1 MSTPDNRE
9 LLPRAYQ
16 TEIFERALK
25 GNVVAALAT
34 GSGKTLIA
42 ALLLRWTAC
51 QPSQAGKKI
60 FFLVPKVPLVEQQ
73 KSFIAGQTAGLRI
86 GGYIGAMGVD
96 LWDRPKWLK
105 ELQEHDVFVMT
116 PAILLRLLTHAYI
129 SLKQISLL
137 VVDEAHHVRG
147 NSPEA
152 QIFHHHY
159 HHTDKAH
166 RPKIFGMTASPVW
179 SPKNP
184 HKHIADLERLM
195 DSRIISVQENVSEL
209 NQYSPLADVAIIK
222 YASTWQAPPLDSL
235 WAEIN
240 DYDILKDFIE
250 LEETYISLESRYQ
263 HALDHLGV
271 LAADRY
277 LYTYLESR
285 ISAVGLS
292 AQSQAVLGDISK
304 LRNQIQL
311 VRSFLDKHKPRFD
324 IHVAKYDKI
333 VSAKVWELAHLLGKY
348 KSDRLQ
354 GIVFVERRDEVKV
367 LAWLLPRL
375 QDSEWISCASIVG
388 HGGASEVASI
398 GMSVKAQE
406 AAVREFREGKYQILF
421 ASSVAE
427 EGLDFQYLS
436 LVVMFDVVK
445 NVVSFAQSRGRARKA
460 GSAYYAMLPS
470 NSPEMEAK
478 FRAIVVAEMS
488 NTSLLAMKRP
498 DKMYVD
504 EEDDEDGILSET
516 ERRARYVTSKGAIL
530 TYSTAVVL
538 LAELCA
544 LLPTDEYTDS
554 LQPKY
559 TGGFQS
565 MVSLPPALPIPRN
578 ALEYIGPSCK
588 KKAEAKRAVAFKAVV
603 ALHRFGCFD
612 EYLHPVREPPVG
624 IGEDADG
631 RKVPDTIV
639 DKIIEVDSL
648 TPYDNPWR
656 EGAQLWVH
664 PIEIQGRTAAGLL
677 VANQLFVD
685 TLLDGREMGPV
696 RLHRGVQLSFDS
708 EQERI
713 ERLQLVADFNGRA
726 IDLSITSRPFD
737 IKNRAVYIVPLD
749 CNSSGLVDWNAVT
762 RLANPATASILWT
775 PQTHIDIEGP
785 ILARHRRRHRAM
797 LFNRVRTDLTCLSPP
812 EPIQGHW
819 PEKGYTSYFHFYE
832 EFYSPDKHG
841 KSPLGIMED
850 DTMLEFI
857 ELPKARTVVQR
868 AYVPIREIDRQH
880 TVIVPHRAIILF
892 PLSLYVYHAYTILPA
907 LVRHIMGQFR
917 TREALEDLHLPPL
930 DQGLLVEAYTLPLVC
945 AGYDYQRLETLG
957 DSCLKL
963 ATTVHVFIRYPHKH
977 EGQLSPM
984 RRNSISNIYLRG
996 RALQRSLYLFMSG
1009 ERVLDG
1015 RFWTPPS
1022 ATVTYDPRGRP
1033 LTKQKLPRKCLQD
1046 CMEATLGVAWLT
1058 GGMEMVL
1065 QAGTELNLCFGGT
1078 VPWPERYT
1086 RQHRDAPQE
1095 VPQALHSLMEKLD
1108 YRFDDLWLLTEA
1120 LTHPS
1125 CPAKETS
1132 SYNRLEF
1139 VGDALVDLFVIKYL
1153 FPRFPD
1159 APPGKLTWTRSAAV
1173 NNATLA
1179 AVAVKELSLDKYV
1192 LHAAPSLEQAT
1203 SKARRE
1209 LEAMP
1214 YSEIVARYWSLQPP
1228 KVLGDLL
1235 ESVIGAV
1242 FVDSGFRLEAVWA
1255 VLDRVMSPMVAEL
1268 HPDLPLDPTSEMMQY
1283 LAKRGCT
1290 RVRFKKAEVTDSDV
1304 REYVVRVLVHETE
1317 LVAPVPAFTRPLAQ
1331 AFSCDALQ
1339 KACEAGLIDLATLC
1353 TCKED
1358 RLNTT
1363 EEKEVRKYLGRADD
1377 DPVDIPTALERIA
1390 ADSDDDGAI
1399 QSLLA
1404 LGNLDEISGSPGN
1417 EEEEEDS
1424 E

>member
-1 MSTPDNRE
+1 MSTTSDKRD

-16 TEIFERALK
+16 TEIFERAIK

-51 QPSQAGKKI
+51 QPNQGGKKI

-73 KSFIAGQTAGLRI
+73 KGFIVGQTAGLRI

-137 VVDEAHHVRG
+137 IVDEAHHVRG

-159 HHTDKAH
+159 HHTDRAY

-195 DSRIISVQENVSEL
+195 DATIISVQENVAEL

-222 YASTWQAPPLDSL
+222 YMATWQAAPRDSL
-235 WAEIN
+235 WTELN

-250 LEETYISLESRYQ
+250 LEETYVSLESRYQ

-285 ISAVGLS
+285 ISAVGLT

-311 VRSFLDKHKPRFD
+311 VRSFLEKHKPRFD
-324 IHVAKYDKI
+324 IKVAKYDRI

-388 HGGASEVASI
+388 HGGSSEVASI

-460 GSAYYAMLPS
+460 GSAYYAMLPK
-470 NSPEMEAK
+470 NHPEMEAK

-498 DKMYVD
+498 DKMDVD
-504 EEDDEDGILSET
+504 EDDDDDDGILSET

-530 TYSTAVVL
+530 TYSSAVVL

-559 TGGFQS
+559 SGGFQS

-578 ALEYIGPSCK
+578 ALDYVGPPCK

-603 ALHRFGCFD
+603 ALHRFACFD

-631 RKVPDTIV
+631 RKVPDVVV
-639 DKIIEVDSL
+639 DKMIEVESL
-648 TPYDNPWR
+648 TPYDNPWK

-677 VANQLFVD
+677 VANELFVD

-696 RLHRGVQLSFDS
+696 RLHRGILLSFDS

-713 ERLQLVADFNGRA
+713 KHLQLVAEFNGRA
-726 IDLSITSRPFD
+726 IDLSITSRPLD
-737 IKNRAVYIVPLD
+737 IQNRAVYIVPLD
-749 CNSSGLVDWNAVT
+749 CNSSTLVDWDAVR
-762 RLANPATASILWT
+762 RLANPATSSILWT
-775 PQTHIDIEGP
+775 PQTHLDIEGP

-797 LFNRVRTDLTCLSPP
+797 LFKLVRTDLTCLSPP

-819 PEKGYTSYFHFYE
+819 PEKGYKSYFHFYE
-832 EFYSPDKHG
+832 EFYSAHRHG
-841 KSPLGIMED
+841 NSPLGITED
-850 DTMLEFI
+850 DTMVEFI

-880 TVIVPHRAIILF
+880 TVIAPHRAMILF
-892 PLSLYVYHAYTILPA
+892 PLSLYVFHAFTILPA
-907 LVRHIMGQFR
+907 LVRHIVGHYR
-917 TREALEDLHLPPL
+917 THEALKDLNLPPL
-930 DQGLLVEAYTLPLVC
+930 DQGRFVEALTLPLVC

-963 ATTVHVFIRYPHKH
+963 ATTVHVFN
-977 EGQLSPM
+977 
-984 RRNSISNIYLRG
+984 RNSISNIYLRG
-996 RALQRSLYLFMSG
+996 RALQRSLYRFLSG

-1015 RFWTPPS
+1015 KLWTPPT
-1022 ATVTYDPRGRP
+1022 ANVTYDSRGRP
-1033 LTKQKLPRKCLQD
+1033 LTKQTIPRKSLQD

-1065 QAGTELNLCFGGT
+1065 KVGTELDLCFGGT
-1078 VPWPERYT
+1078 VPWPERYS
-1086 RQHRDAPQE
+1086 RQQREAPQE
-1095 VPQALHSLMEKLD
+1095 VPAALNSLMEKLQ
-1108 YRFDDLWLLTEA
+1108 YRFNDIWLLTEA

-1125 CPAKETS
+1125 CPAKETPT
-1132 SYNRLEF
+1132 YNRLEF

-1173 NNATLA
+1173 NNSSLA
-1179 AVAVKELSLDKYV
+1179 AVSVKELSLDKYV
-1192 LHAAPSLEQAT
+1192 LHGAPSLEQAT
-1203 SKARRE
+1203 AKARAE

-1214 YSEIVARYWSLQPP
+1214 YSDVVARYWSLQPP

-1235 ESVIGAV
+1235 EAVIGAV

-1255 VLDRVMSPMVAEL
+1255 VIDRVMSPMVAEL

-1290 RVRFKKAEVTDSDV
+1290 KVRFKKAEIIDSDV

-1317 LVAPVPAFTRPLAQ
+1317 LVEPVPAFTRPLAQ

-1339 KACEAGLIDLATLC
+1339 KALEAGQVDLATIC

-1358 RLNTT
+1358 RVNTT

-1377 DPVDIPTALERIA
+1377 DPADIPAALERIA
-1390 ADSDDDGAI
+1390 ADSDDEGAI

-1404 LGNLDEISGSPGN
+1404 LGNLDEISGPPGN
-1417 EEEEEDS
+1417 EEEEDS

>member
-1 MSTPDNRE
+1 MATKDIAG

-16 TEIFERALK
+16 TEILARAIN

-42 ALLLRWTAC
+42 ALLLRWVASH
-51 QPSQAGKKI
+51 PDQAGKKI

-73 KSFIAGQTAGLRI
+73 KSFIASQTDGLRI

-105 ELQEHDVFVMT
+105 ELQAHDVFVMT

-129 SLKQISLL
+129 SMDQIALL

-159 HHTDKAH
+159 HHTDKLK

-179 SPKNP
+179 SPKDP

-195 DSRIISVQENVSEL
+195 DATIISVQENVAEL
-209 NQYSPLADVAIIK
+209 HRYSPLAVVSIIK
-222 YASTWQAPPLDSL
+222 FVGTWQDAPLDSL
-235 WAEIN
+235 WSDLN
-240 DYDILKDFIE
+240 NYDILKEFIE
-250 LEETYISLESRYQ
+250 IEETYINLHSRYQ

-285 ISAVGLS
+285 ISAIGLS
-292 AQSQAVLGDISK
+292 GQSQAVLGDISK
-304 LRNQIQL
+304 FRTQIQL
-311 VRSFLDKHKPRFD
+311 VRSFLEKHKPRFD
-324 IHVAKYDKI
+324 IQVAKYDTI
-333 VSAKVWELAHLLGKY
+333 VAPKVWELAHLLDKY
-348 KSDRLQ
+348 KAENLQ

-375 QDSEWISCASIVG
+375 RGSEWITCSSIVG
-388 HGGASEVASI
+388 HGGGSDDASI
-398 GMSVKAQE
+398 GMTFKAQE
-406 AAVREFREGKYQILF
+406 AAVREFREGKFKILF

-460 GSAYYAMLPS
+460 GSAYFVMLPNNDPS
-470 NSPEMEAK
+470 TEAK
-478 FRAIVVAEMS
+478 FREIVKAELS
-488 NTSLLAMKRP
+488 NTDLLARKTSVRMEI
-498 DKMYVD
+498 DD
-504 EEDDEDGILSET
+504 DADDDELSDKEKRT
-516 ERRARYVTSKGAIL
+516 RYVTPNGAIL

-559 TGGFQS
+559 SGGFQS
-565 MVSLPPALPIPRN
+565 MVSLPPALPIPRD
-578 ALEYIGPSCK
+578 ALEYIGPLCK
-588 KKAEAKRAVAFKAVV
+588 KKAEAKRAVAFQAVI
-603 ALHRFGCFD
+603 ALHRLHCFD
-612 EYLHPVREPPVG
+612 DYLHPVREPPVG

-631 RKVPDTIV
+631 RRVPDAV
-639 DKIIEVDSL
+639 AEKIMQVRSL
-648 TPYDNPWR
+648 TAYDNPWR

-664 PIEIQGRTAAGLL
+664 PIEIQGRKAGGLL
-677 VANQLFVD
+677 TASQIFVD
-685 TLLDGREMGPV
+685 APLDGRTLGPV
-696 RLHRGVQLSFDS
+696 YLQHGVRVHCES
-708 EQERI
+708 EDARME
-713 ERLQLVADFNGRA
+713 LLNLVAQFNGKA
-726 IDLSITSRPFD
+726 IDLSITSRNLD
-737 IKNRAVYIVPLD
+737 IMNRSVYIVPLD
-749 CNSSGLVDWNAVT
+749 TTDPSMIDRTAMTRLVD
-762 RLANPATASILWT
+762 PST
-775 PQTHIDIEGP
+775 PIRWSPQLHLEIEGP

-797 LFNRVRTDLTCLSPP
+797 LFKQVRTDLTCLSPP
-812 EPIQGHW
+812 EPIEGHW
-819 PEKGYTSYFHFYE
+819 PEKGYKSYFHFYE
-832 EFYSPDKHG
+832 EFYPIDKRG
-841 KSPLGIMED
+841 NSPLGVTVD

-868 AYVPIREIDRQH
+868 AHVPIREVDRQH
-880 TVIVPHRAIILF
+880 TVIAPHRAVILF
-892 PLSLYVYHAYTILPA
+892 PLSLYVYHAFNILPA
-907 LVRHIMGQFR
+907 LVRHIMSYYR
-917 TREALEDLHLPPL
+917 TQEAQKDLGLPPL
-930 DQGLLVEAYTLPLVC
+930 NRPRFVEALTLPLVC

-963 ATTVHVFIRYPHKH
+963 ATTVHVFNRYPHKH

-996 RALQRSLYLFMSG
+996 RALQKNLYLFMSG

-1015 RFWTPPS
+1015 RLWTPPS
-1022 ATVTYDPRGRP
+1022 AEVTYDPRGRP
-1033 LTKQKLPRKCLQD
+1033 LTKQELPRKALQD

-1058 GGMEMVL
+1058 GGMELVL
-1065 QAGTELNLCFGGT
+1065 KVGTELNLCFGGT
-1078 VPWPERYT
+1078 VPWPERYA
-1086 RQHRDAPQE
+1086 RQSREPPSE
-1095 VPQALHSLMEKLD
+1095 VPPALRSLMEKLD
-1108 YRFDDLWLLTEA
+1108 YQFNDLWLLTEA

-1125 CPAKETS
+1125 CPAKETP

-1139 VGDALVDLFVIKYL
+1139 YSEALVDLFVIKHL
-1153 FPRFPD
+1153 FPKFPN

-1192 LHAAPSLEQAT
+1192 LHGAPTLEQAT
-1203 SKARRE
+1203 STARRE
-1209 LEAMP
+1209 LEAMS
-1214 YSEIVARYWSLQPP
+1214 YADIVARYWSLQPP

-1235 ESVIGAV
+1235 ESVMGAV
-1242 FVDSGFRLEAVWA
+1242 FVDCGFRAEILWTVMER
-1255 VLDRVMSPMVAEL
+1255 VLNPMIAEL

-1290 RVRFKKAEVTDSDV
+1290 KVRFKKAELVDSDV

-1317 LVAPVPAFTRPLAQ
+1317 LVAPVPGFTRPQAQ
-1331 AFSCDALQ
+1331 AFTCDAIF
-1339 KACEAGLIDLATLC
+1339 KAFQSGHLDLKGIC
-1353 TCKED
+1353 NCDED
-1358 RLNTT
+1358 RTNVA
-1363 EEKEVRKYLGRADD
+1363 EEQQVRKLLGKADD
-1377 DPVDIPTALERIA
+1377 DPEDIPTALERIA
-1390 ADSDDDGAI
+1390 ADSDDEAAV

-1404 LGNLDEISGSPGN
+1404 LGATDDISGAPTN
-1417 EEEEEDS
+1417 EDEEEDS
-1424 E
+1424 S